1 MIWNILIFP
10 KRVIVRKKTTL
21 FCPKWLDISLIFSIW
36 ISVHLYTLF
45 QKDRY
50 GQTQTLDSFRG
61 TLGAWIFHQMFDIL
75 CGEHVEN
82 CKMLFTNLSLPCR
95 RLSEDELCA
104 ICRSEVETKMHSLW
118 SCSMANDVGCDV
130 GWSYKSL
137 VEMSKVLSSKAQGQ
151 ALWLRRS
158 SLWFRNTW

>member
-1 MIWNILIFP
+1 MKYINFS
-10 KRVIVRKKTTL
+10 KKSYCSKENYS
-21 FCPKWLDISLIFSIW
+21 FCLKWLDISLIFSIW

-82 CKMLFTNLSLPCR
+82 C
-95 RLSEDELCA
+95 
-104 ICRSEVETKMHSLW
+104 
-118 SCSMANDVGCDV
+118 
-130 GWSYKSL
+130 
-137 VEMSKVLSSKAQGQ
+137 
-151 ALWLRRS
+151 
-158 SLWFRNTW
+158 